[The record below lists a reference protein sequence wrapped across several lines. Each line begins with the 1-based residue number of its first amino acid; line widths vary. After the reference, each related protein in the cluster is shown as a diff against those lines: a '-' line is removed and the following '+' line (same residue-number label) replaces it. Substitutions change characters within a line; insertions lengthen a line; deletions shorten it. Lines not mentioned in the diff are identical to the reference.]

1 MIFNMAQALIVFASL
16 TGNTEE
22 IAEITADFFK
32 ERGVDVDVVDCVQAD
47 PADYETYD
55 YCIAA
60 SYTYGVDGD
69 LPDEILDFYEEL
81 EDIDLTGK
89 IYGVVGSGDT
99 FYEQFCT
106 AVDDFEQQFEKTG
119 ALKGATGVK
128 VDLNAEEEDVENL
141 KVFVETMIQTYE
153 TQLS

>member
-1 MIFNMAQALIVFASL
+1 MTQALIVYASL

-22 IAEITADFFK
+22 IADITAEIF
-32 ERGVDVDVVDCVQAD
+32 EEHGVDVDIVECVQAD
-47 PADYETYD
+47 PADYEEYD
-55 YCIAA
+55 YCIVA

-69 LPDEILDFYEEL
+69 LPDEIVDFYEEL
-81 EDIDLTGK
+81 EETDLTGK

-119 ALKGATGVK
+119 AKKGATGVK
-128 VDLNAEEEDVENL
+128 VDLDAEEEDVENL
-141 KVFVETMIQTYE
+141 RTFVKGMIETHDSTVG
-153 TQLS
+153 